1 MNNDR
6 EYIKKIKILFILG
19 PYDTYFPE
27 LLAKKLNEIINGMD
41 KDWKVFAF
49 GIQSNHQ
56 DIISSKLKCPFKLC
70 KLPTILPSKHKSGW
84 MFSFSNLFG
93 YILYLIACIWYGRK
107 LVIKE
112 KIHIIY
118 MHNNFLQ
125 LNLTGYILSRLTKTR
140 CIVRVS
146 ADFLIPLTFY
156 LKSSNN
162 VILKNKNIIKIISL
176 IYRKLEIFII
186 KQVDWVITH
195 SPEDFEKI
203 KKMINRIT
211 FVPLSIDMKKFR
223 YIADRSLVNNLK
235 IKIVGKKDAKIILF
249 VGRLHPEKE
258 IGTLLRA
265 FKIVSQTHDN
275 ILLLL
280 IGTGDYLNKYKQI
293 ASKLKILN
301 KTFFLGYIPHDKLPL
316 YYNMSDLYVLP
327 SIREAWSNSLMEA
340 MACKIPSIVTEVG
353 ANPYLVIEGKT
364 GFLVPLRNPIKLAEK
379 IKFLLEH
386 PVLAKKVSEN
396 AFKEISKYK
405 SKRIDELHK
414 FIIKNLL
421 FN

>member
-56 DIISSKLKCPFKLC
+56 DIISSKLKCPFELC

-156 LKSSNN
+156 LKNSKRETTQL
-162 VILKNKNIIKIISL
+162 IRRKIEEFDNYFLLHFQDINL
-176 IYRKLEIFII
+176 LETINPKLEAARIG
-186 KQVDWVITH
+186 H
-195 SPEDFEKI
+195 SVGTRK
-203 KKMINRIT
+203 RIE
-211 FVPLSIDMKKFR
+211 IEE
-223 YIADRSLVNNLK
+223 YADELGIR
-235 IKIVGKKDAKIILF
+235 
-249 VGRLHPEKE
+249 
-258 IGTLLRA
+258 
-265 FKIVSQTHDN
+265 
-275 ILLLL
+275 
-280 IGTGDYLNKYKQI
+280 
-293 ASKLKILN
+293 ILN
-301 KTFFLGYIPHDKLPL
+301 RG
-316 YYNMSDLYVLP
+316 
-327 SIREAWSNSLMEA
+327 
-340 MACKIPSIVTEVG
+340 
-353 ANPYLVIEGKT
+353 
-364 GFLVPLRNPIKLAEK
+364 
-379 IKFLLEH
+379 
-386 PVLAKKVSEN
+386 
-396 AFKEISKYK
+396 
-405 SKRIDELHK
+405 
-414 FIIKNLL
+414 
-421 FN
+421 